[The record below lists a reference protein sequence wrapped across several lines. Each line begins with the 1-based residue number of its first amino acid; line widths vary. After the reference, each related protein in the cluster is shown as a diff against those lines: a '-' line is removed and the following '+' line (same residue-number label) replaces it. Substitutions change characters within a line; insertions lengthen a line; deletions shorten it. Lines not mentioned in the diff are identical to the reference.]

1 MRLPAS
7 ISAARWRIPASSR
20 SGSDATMIR
29 PQYRMAV
36 NTIGDV
42 SGMSVQVGDKAPHF
56 KLVNQSK
63 EMVELTDFSGSPT
76 LVVFIPFPFT
86 GVCEGE
92 LCMLR
97 DSTSDFSELDASVVV
112 ITCDTRPANAK
123 WAADNGFT
131 YPILSDFW
139 PHGETAR
146 AYGCFNESIG
156 VADRTTYVLD
166 GNSVVKAVI
175 SSDQFGVARE
185 HDAYVDALAAIGS

>member
-1 MRLPAS
+1 
-7 ISAARWRIPASSR
+7 
-20 SGSDATMIR
+20 
-29 PQYRMAV
+29 MAV
-36 NTIGDV
+36 K
-42 SGMSVQVGDKAPHF
+42 VGDKAPDF

-63 EMVELTDFSGSPT
+63 EVVELADFSGSRT

-97 DSTSDFSELDASVVV
+97 DSQSDFNELDARVVV
-112 ITCDTRPANAK
+112 ITCDTRPANAR

-139 PHGETAR
+139 PHGEIAR
-146 AYGCFNESIG
+146 AYGCFNESTG

-166 GNSVVKAVI
+166 EESVVQAVI
-175 SSDQFGVARE
+175 SSDQLSVARE
-185 HDAYVDALAAIGS
+185 HDAYVEALAAIGS